1 MSDKTSTLKKPIK
14 NGKKF
19 FLLYSAAFLVCAAL
33 CYFWFII
40 NKKTLIINSDGWR
53 QHFAAFVYFG
63 KYGRE
68 ILETLFETHKFVLP
82 QWDFSIGL

>member
-1 MSDKTSTLKKPIK
+1 MQKIILEQDFNKLNCLKKEYIMSDKTSTLKKPIK

-40 NKKTLIINSDGWR
+40 NKKTLIINSDG
-53 QHFAAFVYFG
+53 
-63 KYGRE
+63 
-68 ILETLFETHKFVLP
+68 
-82 QWDFSIGL
+82 

>member
-40 NKKTLIINSDGWR
+40 NKKTLIINSDG
-53 QHFAAFVYFG
+53 
-63 KYGRE
+63 
-68 ILETLFETHKFVLP
+68 
-82 QWDFSIGL
+82 